1 MQLEE
6 WLTITVTQGGAR
18 TETSLEMPPVDRK
31 RADFVERV
39 GHAIKTSPHLVRK
52 DLNVEVDTR
61 HVTLTGT
68 VESYFQKQI
77 AQEVVRR
84 VDGVESI
91 DNRLEVAWS
100 RNPKKSQPAAR

>member
-1 MQLEE
+1 MD
-6 WLTITVTQGGAR
+6 R
-18 TETSLEMPPVDRK
+18 T
-31 RADFVERV
+31 RADFAERV
-39 GHAIKTSPHLVRK
+39 DHAIKSSPHLLRR
-52 DLNVEVDTR
+52 DLGVEVDTQ
-61 HVTLTGT
+61 HVILTGT

-100 RNPKKSQPAAR
+100 RDPKKSQPAAR